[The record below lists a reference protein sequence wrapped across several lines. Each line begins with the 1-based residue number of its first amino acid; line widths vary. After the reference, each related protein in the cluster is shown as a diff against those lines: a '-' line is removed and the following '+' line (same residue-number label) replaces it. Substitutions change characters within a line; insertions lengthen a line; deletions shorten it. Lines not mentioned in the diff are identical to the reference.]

1 MLIHRVTSFFLASFF
16 YLFLLNTAQSKAFNN
31 NVVSELTMTITAKEV
46 ISGAT
51 SNDKIL
57 NLTFISSA
65 PTKDFTPSDVKVTN
79 GKIGGAKR
87 VNNTTYTAKFK
98 AVKEGLTKISI
109 PAGKFSNARGE
120 KNIASSEFTWT
131 YDATPPKM
139 TIEVKKVNR
148 MVKSI
153 KILVS
158 PEKKTATNTLPSD
171 DEILRLHFTTSEIIS
186 GFEISDI
193 VVNGGVISELNGGE
207 MNYSAIFI
215 PSEPGKKDFELAA
228 GSFADVAGNTNDFI
242 SFSSTYV
249 PSIGSEYGGG
259 LIAYLF
265 TPHDSGY
272 VEGEVHG
279 LIAAKTDQSTLSGAP
294 WYNGS
299 FIKTGATGVEIGKG
313 RRNTELIVL
322 KQGEIANE
330 KIYAAKLCS
339 DYTIMEDNVLYDD
352 WFLPSKDE
360 LNKLFLNK
368 ELIGNFE
375 GDGYWSSTEE
385 DREGAWRQSFYNGY
399 QNYGNKR
406 SEGIEG
412 AASGYYGRHVR
423 AVRTF

>member
-1 MLIHRVTSFFLASFF
+1 MLIQGLSSFFVVSFF
-16 YLFLLNTAQSKAFNN
+16 YFYMLNTAQSKAYNN
-31 NVVSELTMTITAKEV
+31 NITSELTMTITAKEV
-46 ISGAT
+46 ISGT
-51 SNDKIL
+51 ISNDKVL
-57 NLTFISSA
+57 NLTFVSSA
-65 PTKDFTPSDVKVTN
+65 PTKDFTPSDVKLTN

-98 AVKEGLTKISI
+98 AVEEGLTKISI
-109 PAGKFSNARGE
+109 PAGKFTNAQGE
-120 KNIASSEFTWT
+120 KNIASSEFIWT
-131 YDATPPKM
+131 YDVTPPKM
-139 TIEVKKVNR
+139 TIEIKKMNQ
-148 MVKSI
+148 MVKSV
-153 KILVS
+153 KILLNQ
-158 PEKKTATNTLPSD
+158 EKKTDSKTLPSD

-193 VVNGGVISELNGGE
+193 VVNGGVLSELKGGE
-207 MNYSAIFI
+207 MNYSAVFI
-215 PSEPGKKDFELAA
+215 PSEPGQKDFELAA
-228 GSFADVAGNTNDFI
+228 GSFVDAAGNTNDFI

-249 PSIGSEYGGG
+249 PPIGSDYGGG
-259 LIAYLF
+259 LIAYIF
-265 TPHDSGY
+265 TPRDSGY

-322 KQGEIANE
+322 KQGKIVNE
-330 KIYAAKLCS
+330 KIYAARLCS
-339 DYTIMEDNVLYDD
+339 DYSVMEDNVIYDD

-360 LNKLFLNK
+360 LNKLYLNK
-368 ELIGNFE
+368 ELIGNFQ

-385 DREGAWRQSFYNGY
+385 DQEGAWRQSFYNGY

-412 AASGYYGRHVR
+412 AESGYYGRHVR
-423 AVRTF
+423 AIRTF